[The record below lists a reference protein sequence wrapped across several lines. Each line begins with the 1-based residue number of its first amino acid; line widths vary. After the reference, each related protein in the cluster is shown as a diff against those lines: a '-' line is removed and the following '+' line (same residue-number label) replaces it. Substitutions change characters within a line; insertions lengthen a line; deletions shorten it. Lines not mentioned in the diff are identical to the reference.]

1 MTKIPKAKGDKR
13 VLIIADTHCGHLA
26 GLTPPEYQYE
36 FLDTSKTKR
45 NDYAKQQ
52 KDLWQFYADT
62 VNSLRPIDILI
73 FNGDAIDG
81 KGDRSGGTEL
91 ISSDRAEQV
100 NMAMQVIEF
109 VEAGSIVMTYGT
121 PYHVG
126 KDEDWE
132 AVLADKVGA
141 KIGSHEWIDVNGL
154 VFDVKHKIGSSTI
167 PHGRYTAIA
176 RDALWN
182 DIWARRGEQPAAQ
195 VIIRSHVHYH
205 IYIGEFGRVGIIT
218 PGMQGYGSK
227 FGSRQCSGTVD
238 VGMIYFDV
246 DQEGN
251 YSWDSIGAHLNAQTA
266 HACKL

>member
-52 KDLWQFYADT
+52 KDLWQFYADI

-73 FNGDAIDG
+73 LNGDMIDG

-167 PHGRYTAIA
+167 PHGRYTALA

-182 DIWARRGEQPAAQ
+182 DLWAKRGGQPQAD
-195 VIIRSHVHYH
+195 IIVRSHVHYH
-205 IYIGEFGRVGIIT
+205 VYCGERKRLALIT
-218 PGMQGYGSK
+218 PALQGHGSKYGS
-227 FGSRQCSGTVD
+227 RICSGTVD
-238 VGMIYFDV
+238 TGIVYFDV
-246 DQEGN
+246 DKEGG
-251 YSWDSIGAHLNAQTA
+251 YAWECIDAVLESQIATAQ
-266 HACKL
+266 KL